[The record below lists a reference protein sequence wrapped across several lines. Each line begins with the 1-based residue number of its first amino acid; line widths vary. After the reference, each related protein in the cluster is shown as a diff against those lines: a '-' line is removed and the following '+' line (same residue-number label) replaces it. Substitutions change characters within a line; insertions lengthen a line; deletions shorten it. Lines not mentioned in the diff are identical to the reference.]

1 MSKSKTSKSGF
12 TLLEILLVVGIIAIL
27 AGIVIVAINPSKQIA
42 TVRNTQRQSDIK
54 QINSALQQ
62 YFIDHGSYPPSIL
75 DATTL
80 TEICD
85 TDDAP
90 APSGVTCTNLVDL
103 SVLVPT
109 YLAAI
114 PKDPNATT
122 TNYAGYKVI
131 KGPTTGLISLGA
143 PLAELGQSIV
153 LGKEAGGGG
162 AGVDLGE
169 GLMAHWT
176 MNDSVADSVGGY
188 NGTWSNDEV
197 YIDSMTGMGKAASF
211 DGSDDKII
219 LGAVDELKLLDT
231 SFSISMWLYEDSN
244 SYSSFP
250 GILGSAAWSGEGTGY
265 YMHTGSTEWGGDEQK
280 KRILFGGAG
289 LGSVTAEDCI
299 DFDTWNHVVVTY
311 QLDGDIKIYCDGAL
325 NNTAASEG
333 RMADFIPYISIGK
346 GWDDSDNR
354 IWKGGIDDVRFYD
367 RALTQEEVTAL
378 VAGTEAE

>member
-1 MSKSKTSKSGF
+1 MIFKIKNSKKAF

-153 LGKEAGGGG
+153 LGKEAGG
-162 AGVDLGE
+162 
-169 GLMAHWT
+169 
-176 MNDSVADSVGGY
+176 
-188 NGTWSNDEV
+188 
-197 YIDSMTGMGKAASF
+197 
-211 DGSDDKII
+211 
-219 LGAVDELKLLDT
+219 
-231 SFSISMWLYEDSN
+231 
-244 SYSSFP
+244 SS
-250 GILGSAAWSGEGTGY
+250 
-265 YMHTGSTEWGGDEQK
+265 
-280 KRILFGGAG
+280 
-289 LGSVTAEDCI
+289 
-299 DFDTWNHVVVTY
+299 
-311 QLDGDIKIYCDGAL
+311 
-325 NNTAASEG
+325 
-333 RMADFIPYISIGK
+333 
-346 GWDDSDNR
+346 
-354 IWKGGIDDVRFYD
+354 
-367 RALTQEEVTAL
+367 
-378 VAGTEAE
+378 